1 MWIVSGPRNVRGR
14 WRYSIGD
21 GTVVVKME
29 MAMMI
34 MEGRRKTIEIEK
46 NVAFEM
52 RYR

>member
-1 MWIVSGPRNVRGR
+1 MM
-14 WRYSIGD
+14 GD
-21 GTVVVKME
+21 GGIVVEMAMVVVKME

-34 MEGRRKTIEIEK
+34 MEGRRKSIEIEK